1 MKCPY
6 CDSINSEVVDSR
18 PIDNSNEIR
27 RRRECEKCGKRF
39 TTYERIEII
48 PIIVVKKNKN
58 KENFDRNKIRNGIL
72 TACRK
77 RPLALEK
84 IDEIVNSIENELQ
97 QTPGEVSSSFIG
109 NKIMEKLKS
118 VDEVAYI
125 RFASVYKDFNNL
137 DTFINEITEIKN

>member
-97 QTPGEVSSSFIG
+97 QNPGEVSSSFIG

-125 RFASVYKDFNNL
+125 RFASVYKDFDNL